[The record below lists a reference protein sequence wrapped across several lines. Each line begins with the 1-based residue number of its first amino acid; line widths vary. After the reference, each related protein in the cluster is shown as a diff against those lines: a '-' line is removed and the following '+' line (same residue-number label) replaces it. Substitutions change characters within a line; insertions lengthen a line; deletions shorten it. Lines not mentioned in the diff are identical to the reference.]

1 MKQKIKNRIKNKL
14 NLKLESRFNFQ
25 VTETGKLMSNLRSS
39 EEDFSNFSFNSIF
52 GDRKWFVIDYY
63 FISELNEKEK
73 RVFDKLLFN
82 IDEIMDYY
90 VLCSLRL

>member
-39 EEDFSNFSFNSIF
+39 EEDFSNFSFNVSLY
-52 GDRKWFVIDYY
+52 VI
-63 FISELNEKEK
+63 IIINKSNII
-73 RVFDKLLFN
+73 LFAL
-82 IDEIMDYY
+82 IH
-90 VLCSLRL
+90 L